1 MTKFIKAFRTTENEV
16 CAMYSQN
23 FQEFVIFW
31 NNIHPATGVTSDYD
45 LQIKCLANNENLVE
59 KVENAISLGESD
71 DNKDLDLYLFIRD
84 TFDKL
89 DKVDLQILRTLQENA
104 RLTTKELAARVSL
117 SSTPVFERLK
127 RLESGGYIKKYIA
140 VLDAEKLN
148 QGFVVFCSVKLRRLN
163 RDIAA
168 EFTRI
173 IQDIP
178 EVTECYNISG
188 SYDYLLKIHAPNMK
202 YYQEFILNVLGT
214 IDSLGSL
221 ESTFVMAEVKHQYGI
236 HI

>member
-1 MTKFIKAFRTTENEV
+1 MLFLQQVISIYIQIQKIILFLRRHTDRINYTTIKKN
-16 CAMYSQN
+16 
-23 FQEFVIFW
+23 
-31 NNIHPATGVTSDYD
+31 
-45 LQIKCLANNENLVE
+45 QIKEFYSME
-59 KVENAISLGESD
+59 
-71 DNKDLDLYLFIRD
+71 
-84 TFDKL
+84 TL
-89 DKVDLQILRTLQENA
+89 DKKDLQILRTLQENA
-104 RLTTKELAARVSL
+104 RLTTKELAARVNL
-117 SSTPVFERLK
+117 SSTPVFERLR
-127 RLESGGYIKKYIA
+127 RLENGGYIKKYIA

-148 QGFVVFCSVKLRRLN
+148 LGFVVFCRVKLSKLN
-163 RDIAA
+163 REIAT

-221 ESTFVMAEVKHQYGI
+221 ESTFVMDEVKHDYGI

>member
-1 MTKFIKAFRTTENEV
+1 M
-16 CAMYSQN
+16 
-23 FQEFVIFW
+23 
-31 NNIHPATGVTSDYD
+31 
-45 LQIKCLANNENLVE
+45 
-59 KVENAISLGESD
+59 
-71 DNKDLDLYLFIRD
+71 D
-84 TFDKL
+84 TLDKL
-89 DKVDLQILRTLQENA
+89 DKKDLQILRILQDNA
-104 RLTTKELAARVSL
+104 RLTTKELAAQINL

-140 VLDAEKLN
+140 VLDAEMLN
-148 QGFVVFCSVKLRRLN
+148 LGFVVFCRVKLTRLN
-163 RDIAA
+163 RDIAT

-178 EVTECYNISG
+178 QVTECYNISG

-221 ESTFVMAEVKHQYGI
+221 ESTFVMDEVKHEYGI

>member
-1 MTKFIKAFRTTENEV
+1 MV
-16 CAMYSQN
+16 CFS
-23 FQEFVIFW
+23 FGSSCW
-31 NNIHPATGVTSDYD
+31 NI
-45 LQIKCLANNENLVE
+45 I
-59 KVENAISLGESD
+59 
-71 DNKDLDLYLFIRD
+71 LFD
-84 TFDKL
+84 METL
-89 DKVDLQILRTLQENA
+89 DKVDLQILRTLQANA

-127 RLESGGYIKKYIA
+127 RLERNGYIKKYIA

-148 QGFVVFCSVKLRRLN
+148 QGFVVFCNVKMKRMN

-168 EFTRI
+168 EFSRI

-188 SYDYLLKIHAPNMK
+188 SFDYLLKIHAPNMK

-214 IDSLGSL
+214 VESLGSL
-221 ESTFVMAEVKHQYGI
+221 ESTFVMDEVKHEYGI
-236 HI
+236 HV

>member
-1 MTKFIKAFRTTENEV
+1 MD
-16 CAMYSQN
+16 S
-23 FQEFVIFW
+23 
-31 NNIHPATGVTSDYD
+31 
-45 LQIKCLANNENLVE
+45 
-59 KVENAISLGESD
+59 
-71 DNKDLDLYLFIRD
+71 
-84 TFDKL
+84 L
-89 DKVDLQILRTLQENA
+89 DKTDLQILRILQDNS

-127 RLESGGYIKKYIA
+127 RLESNGYIKKYIA

-148 QGFVVFCSVKLRRLN
+148 QGFVVFCSVRLTRLN
-163 RDIAA
+163 KDIAS

-173 IQDIP
+173 LQDIT

-188 SYDYLLKIHAPNMK
+188 DYDYLLKIHAPNMK
-202 YYQEFILNVLGT
+202 HYQEFILNVLGT

-221 ESTFVMAEVKHQYGI
+221 RSTFVMDEVKHEYGI

>member
-1 MTKFIKAFRTTENEV
+1 MET
-16 CAMYSQN
+16 
-23 FQEFVIFW
+23 
-31 NNIHPATGVTSDYD
+31 
-45 LQIKCLANNENLVE
+45 
-59 KVENAISLGESD
+59 
-71 DNKDLDLYLFIRD
+71 
-84 TFDKL
+84 L
-89 DKVDLQILRTLQENA
+89 DKKDLQILRTLQENA
-104 RLTTKELAARVSL
+104 RLTTKELAARVNL
-117 SSTPVFERLK
+117 SSTPVFERLR
-127 RLESGGYIKKYIA
+127 RLENGGYIKKYIA

-148 QGFVVFCSVKLRRLN
+148 LGFVVFCRVKLSKLN
-163 RDIAA
+163 REIAT

-221 ESTFVMAEVKHQYGI
+221 ESTCVMDEVKHDYGI